1 MNDPDRVTTMRQA
14 LPTTHQGVD
23 ALVDEARRRQDALV
37 ERMRALAAD
46 QKALDASWQRLR
58 HRHDDESAS
67 EPAPGLL
74 ASLAQ
79 RLRRRR
85 RERTKDPVDGA
96 HGETELRGRV
106 EAAFHE
112 TKKASWLADRF
123 AALRHELDDEL
134 AALHGLVALVTAELA
149 SVAND
154 TIAARLATDDPS
166 RDEAARDE
174 AQRRR
179 DALVRRERLLSALA
193 ARLDVLVVS
202 ARGIIEL
209 VDALHHDVDA
219 FAQAASSL
227 TEGWS
232 ARARAL
238 GVAHDARAVVLDL
251 EASLDRLGGTLDEAA
266 AFATAVCERLA
277 SSTSESALRESLA
290 VLVAG
295 ASARKAAADA
305 LDRASAVEPGLDAS
319 QRTASTTS

>member
-1 MNDPDRVTTMRQA
+1 MIDPERVTTTRQA

-37 ERMRALAAD
+37 ERVRTLAAD
-46 QKALDASWQRLR
+46 RKALDASWQRLR

-123 AALRHELDDEL
+123 AALRHELDEELAALVALVSQVNDEL
-134 AALHGLVALVTAELA
+134 AALTTT
-149 SVAND
+149 
-154 TIAARLATDDPS
+154 TIAARLAAGDAATT
-166 RDEAARDE
+166 EAARDE
-174 AQRRR
+174 AERQRNMCE
-179 DALVRRERLLSALA
+179 RRERLLHSLA
-193 ARLDVLVVS
+193 ARIEVLVVS
-202 ARGIIEL
+202 ARGVLTI
-209 VDALHHDVDA
+209 VDALHDDVDA
-219 FAQAASSL
+219 FARSAASL
-227 TEGWS
+227 VEGWS

-238 GVAHDARAVVLDL
+238 GLAHDARAVVFDL

-266 AFATAVCERLA
+266 IFATAVCERLS
-277 SSTSESALRESLA
+277 SSTSESALRQSLDT
-290 VLVAG
+290 LVAG
-295 ASARKAAADA
+295 ASARKAAARA
-305 LDRASAVEPGLDAS
+305 LDEARAVESDVVVGVS
-319 QRTASTTS
+319 SSS